1 MEKLRKTLV
10 VISGCMNVLF
20 GLLHASF
27 IKTFEW
33 KNEQVINKSYSIVM
47 QMLNNGLIV
56 FLLSFGVLFIVYRR
70 DLISSKLGR
79 ALLFIM
85 ALFFIVRFSADFVF
99 NTSSIFFS
107 SILLVSILINLI
119 PAITYKK
126 QII

>member
-10 VISGCMNVLF
+10 VISGCMNILF

-27 IKTFEW
+27 IKTLDW
-33 KNEQVINKSYSIVM
+33 KNEQVINKSYSTIM

-70 DLISSKLGR
+70 DLVGSKLGR
-79 ALLFIM
+79 ATLLIM
-85 ALFFIVRFSADFVF
+85 ALFYLVRFGADFVF
-99 NTSSIFFS
+99 NTSSIIFS
-107 SILLVSILINLI
+107 SILMATVLINLI

-126 QII
+126 G